1 MGNFRIVYLPLE
13 HIESRYTT
21 HMDRD
26 ILKYLE
32 NSGQDFIRVYPDIPS
47 PQTMKAGSFLDAE
60 FTIRFKAAQ
69 IEEVARLYREDVID
83 SGDIIWSSDLWHP
96 GLPASI
102 AYMNYFAKKDV
113 KLRGLIHAGS
123 FTDTDFVRDM
133 ERWAK
138 NFEDTLFDIADEIYC
153 GSDFIK
159 NDIIKKRLINPD
171 KLVVTGFP
179 LDTENLDKVEKKP
192 KEDIVIF
199 SGRNVDE
206 KQPWLF
212 KQMEDRLG
220 DVHGGTQFI
229 NTLEHNFSKEEYY
242 DLLSRAKVVVSFALQ
257 ENFGF
262 SIAEAVYLGCVPVVP
277 NRLVY
282 PEFYSQQYLYDTFD
296 TACDKVNMVLKGNLL
311 APLHSRDYQEAIER
325 WFRD

>member
-1 MGNFRIVYLPLE
+1 MSKIIYLPLE
-13 HIESRYTT
+13 HIESRYTV

-26 ILKYLE
+26 ILKYLDE
-32 NSGQDFIRVYPDIPS
+32 SGKEYIRVYPDIPS
-47 PQTMKAGSFLDAE
+47 PKTMKAGSFLDAE

-69 IEEVARLYREDVID
+69 IAEVARLYREDTID
-83 SGDIIWSSDLWHP
+83 TGDIVWSSDLWHP
-96 GLPASI
+96 GLPESI

-138 NFEDTLFDIADEIYC
+138 NFEDTLFDIADRIYC
-153 GSDFIK
+153 GSNFIK
-159 NDIIKKRLINPD
+159 QDIIKKRLINPD
-171 KLVVTGFP
+171 KLIPTGFP
-179 LDTENLDKVEKKP
+179 LDTLELDKIKKTE

-212 KQMEDRLG
+212 RQMRDNLR
-220 DVHGGTQFI
+220 DNNIQFI
-229 NTLEHNFSKEEYY
+229 NTLEHNFSKKEYY
-242 DLLSRAKVVVSFALQ
+242 ELLAKSKVVVSFALQ

-262 SIAEAVYLGCVPVVP
+262 SVAEAVYLGCVPVIP

-282 PEFYSQQYLYDTFD
+282 PEFYSKKYLYDTFD
-296 TACDKVNMVLKGNLL
+296 EACKMVSDNIYGNNNKIKN
-311 APLHSRDYQEAIER
+311 PNDFQGSIER
-325 WFRD
+325 WFND